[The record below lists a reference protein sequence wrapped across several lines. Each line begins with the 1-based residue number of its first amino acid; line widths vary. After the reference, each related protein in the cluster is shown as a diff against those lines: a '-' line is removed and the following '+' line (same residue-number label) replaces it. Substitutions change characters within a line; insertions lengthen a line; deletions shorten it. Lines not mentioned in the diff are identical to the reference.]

1 MKKEFTTCEV
11 KFVYSKDELGYQ
23 EVLDDI
29 PFATEVTI
37 VTFNISEKRN
47 DLINALYSAREHC
60 TINVITNIPG
70 RWEEYYGDSF
80 RKRAQKKIKLYI
92 SKLNPKKLGNNSAV
106 FFDFSNHGKIIMTN
120 NIVYVGSANFSEESK
135 NNTEFGFISRDS
147 SFIEYIRSQV
157 LPDMIKSSIPYYEE
171 NTELLLE
178 GTMAI
183 SAVYNMRSELHENA
197 YYVNDEFNV
206 VCYYYKENE
215 AFLTVQLLNR
225 IELVIEEA
233 MRVAEKIY
241 NVILAAINDGVAD
254 EDDMMDVGNIHD
266 ELVSTYKYICTVL
279 SWDTLQELA
288 SFDVERDILQQLEF
302 EYGMEAY
309 DENLESCMKDA
320 AESTVDTINRL
331 TGEAHEDVEILLS
344 ELDEFVKKYSK
355 LTEKLSEI
363 KKINSRIDNT

>member
-1 MKKEFTTCEV
+1 MKKEFTTD
-11 KFVYSKDELGYQ
+11 KITFVHSKDELGYQ
-23 EVLDDI
+23 AVLDDI

-37 VTFNISEKRN
+37 VTFNISEKKSE
-47 DLINALYSAREHC
+47 LIDALYSVRENC
-60 TINVITNIPG
+60 TINIVTNIPG
-70 RWEEYYGDSF
+70 RWEEYYKESV
-80 RKRAQKKIKLYI
+80 RNKAHKKIEVYM
-92 SKLNPKKLGNNSAV
+92 SKLNPEKLGNNSAV

-120 NIVYVGSANFSEESK
+120 NIVYVGSANFSEESA

-147 SFIEYIRSQV
+147 NFIEYIRSQV

-178 GTMAI
+178 ATMAI
-183 SAVYNMRSELHENA
+183 SAVYNMRSELHESA

-215 AFLTVQLLNR
+215 AFLTIQLLNR

-241 NVILAAINDGVAD
+241 NVILTAINDGVAD
-254 EDDMMDVGNIHD
+254 EDDMMDIGNFHD
-266 ELVSTYKYICTVL
+266 ELVSMYEYICAIL

-288 SFDVERDILQQLEF
+288 GFDVERDILQRLEY

-309 DENLESCMKDA
+309 DENLENCMKDA
-320 AESTVDTINRL
+320 EGSAVDVINRL
-331 TGEAHEDVEILLS
+331 AGEAREDVEILLS
-344 ELDEFVKKYSK
+344 ELDKFVKRHSEFTGK
-355 LTEKLSEI
+355 LRGI
-363 KKINSRIDNT
+363 KKKNSQIDNT